1 MSKVK
6 SKKVERTTK
15 ERVSVIVKHA
25 LDKYPGRGTAARNEA
40 RKYINA
46 TIKKQKIQVSQTY
59 LKKLIPDRLK
69 FKANVNTKYKTKTK
83 TKTKSKSTTATVAD
97 TGLVLN

>member
-1 MSKVK
+1 MSNVK

-40 RKYINA
+40 RKYISTA
-46 TIKKQKIQVSQTY
+46 IKKQKIQVSPTY

-69 FKANVNTKYKTKTK
+69 FKVNVNTKYKTKS
-83 TKTKSKSTTATVAD
+83 KSKPTMENITV
-97 TGLVLN
+97 